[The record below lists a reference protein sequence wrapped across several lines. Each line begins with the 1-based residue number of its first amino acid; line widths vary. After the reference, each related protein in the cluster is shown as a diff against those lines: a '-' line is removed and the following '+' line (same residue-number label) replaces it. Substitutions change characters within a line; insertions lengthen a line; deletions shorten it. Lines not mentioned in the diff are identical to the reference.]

1 MAELYLLHHLLEHT
15 VAASPSKEAVVDL
28 VGARR
33 SFDYGSLYAMAANCA
48 ALLQEL
54 GVERRDRVAVYLPK
68 SAEEAAAIFAPSY
81 ADGVVVTINALLLGQ
96 QVAHILAD
104 CGVKYLITSTAGWRR
119 IREEAEKVESLRALL
134 FVDAEDREAASESIP
149 AVYGV
154 MKAEAAGS
162 KLRPACAIGED
173 LAAILYTSGS
183 TGKPRGVMLSH
194 RNLLAGSR
202 IVSTYLEISSSE
214 RILSVVPFSFDYGL
228 NQLLTSVQWGAT
240 VVLLQ
245 FKFPYEIVRALSRED
260 ITGFAG
266 VPLIWAGLVHHASGL
281 KDTVLPK
288 LRYITNTGGM
298 VPTATVKALRQ
309 LLPSTQIFLMY
320 GLTEAFRSTYLPPGE
335 VDRRPGSIGRAI
347 PETEIVVINS
357 EGKPCRPGE
366 PGILIHRGPTVSLGY
381 WGKPELT
388 REVIRPHPY
397 IPADQGG
404 GMVCYS
410 GDLVKTDEDGFIYFI
425 ARADGQIKS
434 QGFRISPAE
443 VEEVLMEG
451 GELAQAAVIGLPAAE
466 AGEHVHAVVVPATAG
481 QLKTDEVLRRC
492 ARKLPSYMVPKSI
505 EVVDALPKTPNG
517 KIDYKLLRAE
527 RISRAQGATSS

>member
-1 MAELYLLHHLLEHT
+1 
-15 VAASPSKEAVVDL
+15 
-28 VGARR
+28 
-33 SFDYGSLYAMAANCA
+33 
-48 ALLQEL
+48 
-54 GVERRDRVAVYLPK
+54 
-68 SAEEAAAIFAPSY
+68 
-81 ADGVVVTINALLLGQ
+81 
-96 QVAHILAD
+96 
-104 CGVKYLITSTAGWRR
+104 
-119 IREEAEKVESLRALL
+119 
-134 FVDAEDREAASESIP
+134 
-149 AVYGV
+149 
-154 MKAEAAGS
+154 
-162 KLRPACAIGED
+162 
-173 LAAILYTSGS
+173 
-183 TGKPRGVMLSH
+183 
-194 RNLLAGSR
+194 
-202 IVSTYLEISSSE
+202 
-214 RILSVVPFSFDYGL
+214 
-228 NQLLTSVQWGAT
+228 
-240 VVLLQ
+240 
-245 FKFPYEIVRALSRED
+245 
-260 ITGFAG
+260 
-266 VPLIWAGLVHHASGL
+266 
-281 KDTVLPK
+281 
-288 LRYITNTGGM
+288 
-298 VPTATVKALRQ
+298 
-309 LLPSTQIFLMY
+309 
-320 GLTEAFRSTYLPPGE
+320 
-335 VDRRPGSIGRAI
+335 
-347 PETEIVVINS
+347 VVINS

>member
-1 MAELYLLHHLLEHT
+1 MMSQLYLLHHLLENT
-15 VAASPSKEAVVDL
+15 VSAAPSKEAIVDL
-28 VGARR
+28 VGGRR
-33 SFDYGSLYAMAANCA
+33 SFDYAALHAMATNCA
-48 ALLQEL
+48 TVLQEL
-54 GVERRDRVAVYLPK
+54 GIERRDRVAIYLPK

-81 ADGVVVTINALLLGQ
+81 VDGVFVSVNALLLGH

-104 CGVKYLITSTAGWRR
+104 CGVKYLITSKKDWKR
-119 IREEAEKVESLRALL
+119 IWEDVEKVDSLRGLL
-134 FVDAEDREAASESIP
+134 LIDGQDDELPSEVIP
-149 AVYGV
+149 AVWGI
-154 MKAEAAGS
+154 MHPNGRRF
-162 KLRPACAIGED
+162 RPAVAIGED
-173 LAAILYTSGS
+173 LAGILYTSGS

-202 IVSTYLEISSSE
+202 IVSTYLEISASE

-228 NQLLTSVQWGAT
+228 NQLLTSVQFGAT

-245 FKFPYEIVRALSRED
+245 FKFPYEIVRALKDED

-281 KDTVLPK
+281 KDTRLPK

-298 VPTATVKALRQ
+298 VPTATVKALRK
-309 LLPSTQIFLMY
+309 LLPTTQVFLMY
-320 GLTEAFRSTYLPPGE
+320 GLTEAFRSTYLPPSE

-357 EGKPCRPGE
+357 EGKPCKPGE

-397 IPADQGG
+397 IPAEQGG

-410 GDLVKTDEDGFIYFI
+410 GDLVKTDEDSFIYFI

-434 QGFRISPAE
+434 QGYRISPAE

-451 GELAQAAVIGLPAAE
+451 GELSQAAVIGLPAAE
-466 AGEHVHAVVVPATAG
+466 AGEHVHAIVVPAVAG
-481 QLKTDEVLRRC
+481 QLKADEVLRRC
-492 ARKLPSYMVPKSI
+492 AQKLPSYMVPKSV
-505 EVVDALPKTPNG
+505 EVVDTLPKTPNG

-527 RISRAQGATSS
+527 RVNKAQGATSA